1 MAVIY
6 KPGKQLLHSQIKKF
20 AHYIKGDI
28 LDVGAGKYDRYS
40 DFFNKTKYVKTDNK
54 PDFGADIV
62 ADAQNLPVGDM
73 SFDSVI
79 STQTLEHLPDPG
91 KAVKEFYR
99 VLKKGGYCLATAPF
113 FNEIHEEPYD
123 YWRFTNFALEKIFK
137 EAGFKVMEMEKTG
150 GFFTTIASLIIRYK
164 INKFNLNKS
173 KFGKLINPLFKIFA
187 KFMMFL
193 DKIDKSKANNKF
205 AIDYV
210 IVAKK
215 E

>member
-40 DFFNKTKYVKTDNK
+40 DLFNKTKYVKNDNK

-62 ADAQNLPVGDM
+62 ADAQNIPASDE

-79 STQTLEHLPDPG
+79 STQTLEHLPNPRQ
-91 KAVKEFYR
+91 AVKEFYR
-99 VLKKGGYCLATAPF
+99 VIKKGGYCLATVPF
-113 FNEIHEEPYD
+113 FNDIHEEPHD

-137 EAGFKVMEMEKTG
+137 EAGFKVVEIERTG
-150 GFFTTIASLIIRYK
+150 GFFTTIAQLIIRYK
-164 INKFNLNKS
+164 INKFNLSKR
-173 KFGKLINPLFKIFA
+173 KFGKLINPFFKIFS

-193 DKIDKSKANNKF
+193 DKIDKSEANRKF
-205 AIDYV
+205 TIDWV

>member
-40 DFFNKTKYVKTDNK
+40 DLFAKTKYIKTDNK
-54 PDFGADIV
+54 PDFGTDIV
-62 ADAQNLPVGDM
+62 ADAQNLPLNDE
-73 SFDSVI
+73 SFDSVV
-79 STQTLEHLPDPG
+79 STQTLEHLSDPG

-99 VLKKGGYCLATAPF
+99 VLKKGGYCLATVPF
-113 FNEIHEEPYD
+113 FNDIHEEPHD
-123 YWRFTNFALEKIFK
+123 YWRFTNFALEKTFK
-137 EAGFKVMEMEKTG
+137 EAGFKVVEIERTS
-150 GFFTTIASLIIRYK
+150 GFFTTIAQLIIRYK
-164 INKFNLNKS
+164 INKFNLSKS
-173 KFGKLINPLFKIFA
+173 KFGKLINPFLKIFA

-193 DKIDKSKANNKF
+193 DKIDKSEANRKF
-205 AIDYV
+205 TIDWV

-215 E
+215 

>member
-6 KPGKQLLHSQIKKF
+6 KPGKQLLHSRIKKF

-40 DFFNKTKYVKTDNK
+40 DLFSKTKYVKTDNK

-62 ADAQNLPVGDM
+62 ADAQNLPLSDE
-73 SFDSVI
+73 SFDSVV
-79 STQTLEHLPDPG
+79 STQTLEHLPDPR
-91 KAVKEFYR
+91 KAVMEFYR

-113 FNEIHEEPYD
+113 FNDLHEEPHD
-123 YWRFTNFALEKIFK
+123 YWRFTNFALEKIFT
-137 EAGFKVMEMEKTG
+137 EVGFKVVELDRSG
-150 GFFTTIASLIIRYK
+150 GFFTTLAQLIIRYK
-164 INKFNLNKS
+164 INKFNLS
-173 KFGKLINPLFKIFA
+173 KRKLGRMVNPFFKIFT

-193 DKIDKSKANNKF
+193 DKLDDSRANRKFTIDW
-205 AIDYV
+205 I